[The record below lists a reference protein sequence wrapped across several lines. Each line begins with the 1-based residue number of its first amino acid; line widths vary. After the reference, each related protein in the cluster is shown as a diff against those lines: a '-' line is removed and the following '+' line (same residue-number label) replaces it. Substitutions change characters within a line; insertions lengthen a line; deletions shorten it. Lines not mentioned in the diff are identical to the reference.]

1 MELFNKDKAI
11 ISFKKKAKSKN
22 PIRDSFGDKIFNSFN
37 IVLICCLVG
46 IVIYPI
52 YFIII
57 ASVSSPEAVTNGEV
71 WLFPTKIDLGGYK
84 RILGEKLIWTGYKN
98 TIIYTL
104 IGTFLNICFTIPAGY
119 ALSRKDLPYRKVI
132 MMFLIVTMFFG
143 GGLVP
148 FYTLVSNL
156 GMVNTM
162 WALIIPK
169 LVSVWNVFMT
179 KSYYESLSAEGIE
192 EAAKIDGAN
201 DFTIFF
207 KIILPISKPII
218 SVMVLFYAVGHW
230 NSYFDAMIFI
240 SDENLYP
247 LQLVLR
253 DILIVADQSTGGMAN
268 VDSIVERLTLA
279 NQIKYGAIIVSSL
292 PLIIFYPFIQR
303 FFKDGI
309 MVGSLK

>member
-1 MELFNKDKAI
+1 M
-11 ISFKKKAKSKN
+11 KSKSI
-22 PIRDSFGDKIFNSFN
+22 IRASFGDKVFNIFN
-37 IVLICCLVG
+37 IVLMCLLVG

-57 ASVSSPEAVTNGEV
+57 ASVSSPEAVNNGEV
-71 WLFPTKIDLGGYK
+71 WLFPNQIDLGGYQ
-84 RILGEKLIWTGYKN
+84 RILSEKLIWTGYKN

-104 IGTFLNICFTIPAGY
+104 LGTFLNICFTIPAGY
-119 ALSRKDLPYRKVI
+119 ALSRKDLPYRKAI
-132 MMFLIVTMFFG
+132 MAFLIVTMFFG

-169 LVSVWNVFMT
+169 LVSVWNIFMT

-192 EAAKIDGAN
+192 EAAKMDGAN
-201 DFTIFF
+201 DFTTFF

-303 FFKDGI
+303 FFKEGI

>member
-1 MELFNKDKAI
+1 
-11 ISFKKKAKSKN
+11 
-22 PIRDSFGDKIFNSFN
+22 
-37 IVLICCLVG
+37 
-46 IVIYPI
+46 
-52 YFIII
+52 
-57 ASVSSPEAVTNGEV
+57 
-71 WLFPTKIDLGGYK
+71 
-84 RILGEKLIWTGYKN
+84 
-98 TIIYTL
+98 
-104 IGTFLNICFTIPAGY
+104 
-119 ALSRKDLPYRKVI
+119 
-132 MMFLIVTMFFG
+132 
-143 GGLVP
+143 
-148 FYTLVSNL
+148 
-156 GMVNTM
+156 M

-169 LVSVWNVFMT
+169 LVSVWNIFMT
-179 KSYYESLSAEGIE
+179 KSYYESFSADGIE
-192 EAAKIDGAN
+192 EAAKMDGAN

-218 SVMVLFYAVGHW
+218 SVMILFYAVGHW

-303 FFKDGI
+303 FFKEGI

>member
-1 MELFNKDKAI
+1 MSFNKKV
-11 ISFKKKAKSKN
+11 KNVKSKN
-22 PIRDSFGDKIFNSFN
+22 PIRDSFGDKVFNIFN
-37 IVLICCLVG
+37 IVLMCFLVG

-71 WLFPTKIDLGGYK
+71 WLFPNEIDLGGYQ
-84 RILGEKLIWTGYKN
+84 RILSEKLIWTGYKN
-98 TIIYTL
+98 TIIYTIL
-104 IGTFLNICFTIPAGY
+104 GTFLNICFTIPAGY
-119 ALSRKDLPYRKVI
+119 ALSRKDLPYRKGI

-169 LVSVWNVFMT
+169 LVSVWNIFMT
-179 KSYYESLSAEGIE
+179 KAYYESLSAEGIE

-201 DFTIFF
+201 DFMIFF

-218 SVMVLFYAVGHW
+218 SVMILFYAVGHW